1 MLTHEEEILFGN
13 ALTLVAISTIF
24 LLGYTLSEESGKEKL
39 AKIFLILST
48 IFFAPDAIFIILKA
62 ISAFIYMVTI
72 YWK

>member
-1 MLTHEEEILFGN
+1 MLTHEDEIFLGN
-13 ALTLVAISTIF
+13 ALTLVAISTTLLLCHIF
-24 LLGYTLSEESGKEKL
+24 VDRIKKEKL
-39 AKIFLILST
+39 AKVFLILSA